1 MKDFCAAVN
10 NSTGKKISIDTLR
23 QLIPNDEKRFEI
35 KYSIVEVPLDNDDRR
50 FTYNHKKRPFI
61 VLTKIPSQKIYR
73 GVFTTSNLA
82 SRLYTKTNLQ
92 KYKLIIGAEYDL
104 PKKSLVEHK
113 FFKRIPYK
121 NVLED
126 YGMLGE
132 KDTLKLIKYTC
143 LSHSVNLDI
152 SKNMNVI
159 DVGDVISIAKKN
171 YFIYK
176 VTDEAVEGI
185 NIEKVL
191 DGIKF
196 RENAEYFRC
205 CGEIYFINYKDRLVL
220 NNNDNLLLVDS
231 FPSSTVE
238 VVKEKKYL
246 KERK

>member
-159 DVGDVISIAKKN
+159 DVGDVISVDEKN
-171 YFIYK
+171 
-176 VTDEAVEGI
+176 
-185 NIEKVL
+185 
-191 DGIKF
+191 
-196 RENAEYFRC
+196 
-205 CGEIYFINYKDRLVL
+205 
-220 NNNDNLLLVDS
+220 
-231 FPSSTVE
+231 
-238 VVKEKKYL
+238 
-246 KERK
+246 

>member
-132 KDTLKLIKYTC
+132 NRK
-143 LSHSVNLDI
+143 
-152 SKNMNVI
+152 
-159 DVGDVISIAKKN
+159 
-171 YFIYK
+171 
-176 VTDEAVEGI
+176 
-185 NIEKVL
+185 
-191 DGIKF
+191 
-196 RENAEYFRC
+196 
-205 CGEIYFINYKDRLVL
+205 
-220 NNNDNLLLVDS
+220 
-231 FPSSTVE
+231 SS
-238 VVKEKKYL
+238 
-246 KERK
+246 R